1 MVFNEKQESIKSFM
15 FLYKIKAI
23 SLNHVTRY
31 LLFNM
36 KGTWKFL
43 MKSRKNQEARFLW
56 PGSFTKYR
64 SNNAIEVYL
73 TWVNISE
80 GST

>member
-1 MVFNEKQESIKSFM
+1 MPRYAKPYHNKGAFNVFVEWILLRASLLHVLQIAVIPKRNVEIVMVFNEKQESIKSFM

-36 KGTWKFL
+36 KGT
-43 MKSRKNQEARFLW
+43 
-56 PGSFTKYR
+56 
-64 SNNAIEVYL
+64 
-73 TWVNISE
+73 
-80 GST
+80 